1 MRRRSK
7 GLLATVRE
15 AVRRWWRSKNG
26 DTSEPEAEDTG
37 SDHDTDAAGPRKKVS
52 VQSPLQEKALSMAA
66 RGDVFSFQV
75 FPTFRWSSREMP
87 RDTLK
92 TRVGQHEQTA
102 REELLRVAWTAAR
115 ACAPDDP
122 IEAEQAINDRLSE
135 DGNWCFDDA
144 EGLIRC
150 TPSVRVRVDPEVREH
165 VLKHHLEELTLKET
179 QRVGELRAKRAQELT
194 ETWLEVIKNLER
206 FEKLDEHKRR
216 LLVPFAATFA
226 DEGFH
231 VVMSALRKDRLTSVE
246 ALLHA
251 LEGASSAHQRSGMY
265 EFAAAYDTA
274 INAFRREMGL
284 SPGSWVDDVVMAE
297 GPEL

>member
-15 AVRRWWRSKNG
+15 ALRTWWRSKYD
-26 DTSEPEAEDTG
+26 DTSEPEVEDAG
-37 SDHDTDAAGPRKKVS
+37 SDHDTDGVGPRKRVS
-52 VQSPLQEKALSMAA
+52 VQSPQEKALPMAA
-66 RGDVFSFQV
+66 HGDVFSFQV

-92 TRVGQHEQTA
+92 TRVGQHEATA

-122 IEAEQAINDRLSE
+122 VAAEQAINTKLST

-144 EGLIRC
+144 QGLIRC

-165 VLKHHLEELTLKET
+165 MLKHHLEELTLKET
-179 QRVGELRAKRAQELT
+179 LRVGELRAKRAQQLT
-194 ETWLEVIKNLER
+194 ETWLEVIRDLELLG
-206 FEKLDEHKRR
+206 ELDAHKRR

-284 SPGSWVDDVVMAE
+284 SPGSWVEDVVMAE
-297 GPEL
+297 GSEL